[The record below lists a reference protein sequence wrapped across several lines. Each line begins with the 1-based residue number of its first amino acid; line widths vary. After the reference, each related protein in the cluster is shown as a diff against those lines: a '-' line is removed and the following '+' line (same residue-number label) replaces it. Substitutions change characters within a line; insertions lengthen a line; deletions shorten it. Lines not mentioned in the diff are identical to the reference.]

1 MPPTLKQRLRHMFE
15 HSLSTNGRIS
25 RQEYWLSWAVFVIF
39 LLVVIFIIHLYD
51 AGYVLDPLNILS
63 PGSLL
68 YGIVQFIFFLV
79 LLSLFIF
86 PLWFIVAQTSKRF
99 HDISKKVPD
108 EQDDEEEDS
117 SSDNS
122 GLGCILFL
130 GSSILWPIQ
139 FFMFL
144 IHIIILLIH
153 IIWVIILI
161 PWLLIA
167 DSYADENIYGPVPT
181 DEIGDEE

>member
-1 MPPTLKQRLRHMFE
+1 MIIDNRRMPPTLKQRLRHMFN
-15 HSLSTNGRIS
+15 HSLSTNGRIN

-39 LLVVIFIIHLYD
+39 LLVLIFIIHLNN
-51 AGYVLDPLNILS
+51 AGYVLDLLSILS

-68 YGIVQFIFFLV
+68 YGIVQFIYFLV

-86 PLWFIVAQTSKRF
+86 PLWFIFAQTTKRF

-108 EQDDEEEDS
+108 EQDEEEEDS
-117 SSDNS
+117 SSDNL
-122 GLGCILFL
+122 GLGCIFFL
-130 GSSILWPIQ
+130 GSGILWPIQ
-139 FFMFL
+139 IIMFL
-144 IHIIILLIH
+144 INIILT
-153 IIWVIILI
+153 IILI

-181 DEIGDEE
+181 DEIDDEE